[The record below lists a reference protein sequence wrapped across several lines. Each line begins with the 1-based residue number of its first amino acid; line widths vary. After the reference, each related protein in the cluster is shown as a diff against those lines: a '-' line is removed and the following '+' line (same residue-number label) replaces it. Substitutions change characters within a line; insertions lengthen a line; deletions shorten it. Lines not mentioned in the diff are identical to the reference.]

1 MKYDVISTIKTII
14 NPWEFSPRLEVKQ
27 QMGKLRPNEPRMAE
41 LQRRE
46 CLGLEE
52 PTGADRSDGGC
63 NMEGAPKKV
72 SKGYII
78 VVNYV

>member
-1 MKYDVISTIKTII
+1 M
-14 NPWEFSPRLEVKQ
+14 EFSPRMEVKQ
-27 QMGKLRPNEPRMAE
+27 QVGKLRPNEPRMAE

-52 PTGADRSDGGC
+52 PRSLNDGGC

-72 SKGYII
+72 SKG
-78 VVNYV
+78 

>member
-1 MKYDVISTIKTII
+1 
-14 NPWEFSPRLEVKQ
+14 
-27 QMGKLRPNEPRMAE
+27 MGKLRPNEPRMAE

-52 PTGADRSDGGC
+52 PRSLNDGGC

-72 SKGYII
+72 SKG
-78 VVNYV
+78 